1 MKITLVQH
9 IRTKWGKHHAVP
21 TEVCSYQ
28 ICAQPILSATN
39 IGFDYGLHKIKNG
52 VIYFV
57 GQYGLLSIL
66 QLLLAVLNVYQA
78 LISTSTIQVHLI
90 HINQFQPVKL
100 KCLHF
105 NYGEGDIDSL
115 IK

>member
-9 IRTKWGKHHAVP
+9 IRTQWGKHHTVP
-21 TEVCSYQ
+21 TEVCLYQ

-39 IGFDYGLHKIKNG
+39 ISFNFGLHKTKIG

-66 QLLLAVLNVYQA
+66 QLLLAVL
-78 LISTSTIQVHLI
+78 
-90 HINQFQPVKL
+90 
-100 KCLHF
+100 
-105 NYGEGDIDSL
+105 
-115 IK
+115 